1 MQGFQNAVAAYGV
14 VEVQALL
21 DDHPTGG
28 RHSDAVAKTFLS
40 ESGLL
45 LAKFD
50 IGFFPPSTRSGEPA
64 PGKRRRRLTASR
76 NDNTIL
82 RHGHPVLRH
91 SHQTAA
97 ASKRQAPKGSGT
109 RNMPHVASANGELIL
124 RKFVMSSGAPT
135 SGQGRILNKV
145 LTMSAGNDW
154 RMVNGPPR
162 GGRNGAPFTQD
173 RPESAGWP
181 GAWLTGVPAGNFD
194 ATSGLCQQPQEFI

>member
-1 MQGFQNAVAAYGV
+1 M
-14 VEVQALL
+14 QALL

-28 RHSDAVAKTFLS
+28 RHSGVPAKAPAVLS

-45 LAKFD
+45 PAKFD
-50 IGFFPPSTRSGEPA
+50 IGFFPQSPRSGEPA
-64 PGKRRRRLTASR
+64 PGKCKRRLTASR
-76 NDNTIL
+76 NDNNIV
-82 RHGHPVLRH
+82 RHGHPAFRH

-109 RNMPHVASANGELIL
+109 RNMPHVASATGELIL
-124 RKFVMSSGAPT
+124 RKFVMSSGAPA

-154 RMVNGPPR
+154 HMVNAPPR
-162 GGRNGAPFTQD
+162 SSSNGAPFTQD

-181 GAWLTGVPAGNFD
+181 GVWLTGVPASNFD
-194 ATSGLCQQPQEFI
+194 ATSGLCQQPQSLV